1 MLARLSGPQS
11 SKKIGVVRPMQSLRP
26 KPSSDAFVT
35 TVHVNALAWP
45 FKRHSLARVALLR
58 EALVRLV
65 FPTAY

>member
-1 MLARLSGPQS
+1 
-11 SKKIGVVRPMQSLRP
+11 MQSLRP

-35 TVHVNALAWP
+35 TAHVNALAWP
-45 FKRHSLARVALLR
+45 CKRHSLARVALLR